1 MDSPEI
7 AAAVAGLRDALRSA
21 PAGGRRI
28 LLGIAGAPG
37 AGKSTFAAWLQQQF
51 GPGQAVVVPMDGFHL
66 GNAIIE
72 GTPQRQRKCAIDTF
86 DAGVYV

>member
-7 AAAVAGLRDALRSA
+7 SAAVAGLRHAVRGA
-21 PAGGRRI
+21 PGVGRRI

-51 GPGQAVVVPMDGFHL
+51 GP
-66 GNAIIE
+66 
-72 GTPQRQRKCAIDTF
+72 
-86 DAGVYV
+86 